1 MSRKEYVVMLTLVNG
16 SNILTK
22 VPLMDLDTTLSY
34 ELQVFRYFNTR
45 YTGRLMGTEIFR
57 EITKYRDEFAEDKE
71 YNLGINLDHIV
82 EIKFIM
88 VKK

>member
-34 ELQVFRYFNTR
+34 ELQVFQYFKTR
-45 YTGRLMGTEIFR
+45 YTGYSTGTEIFR
-57 EITKYRDEFAEDKE
+57 EITKYRDELAEDEE

>member
-34 ELQVFRYFNTR
+34 ELQVFQHFKRR
-45 YTGRLMGTEIFR
+45 YTGYSTGTEIFR
-57 EITKYRDEFAEDKE
+57 EITKYRDELAEDEE